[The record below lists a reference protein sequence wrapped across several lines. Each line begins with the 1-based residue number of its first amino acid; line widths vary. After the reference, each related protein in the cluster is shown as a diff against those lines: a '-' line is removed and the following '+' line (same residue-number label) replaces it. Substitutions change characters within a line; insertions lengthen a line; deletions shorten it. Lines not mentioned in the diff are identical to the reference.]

1 MPESIHKQQHNTWP
15 APVFKLKL
23 LVQQIYISITEHHN
37 YQISF
42 AFNCCYKS
50 HFASVYCITKS
61 FYEKLCDINQYIF
74 YELYSYEVSICSQT
88 PKMSIFFHVSV
99 PHKVR
104 LNDLVWRNKYMR
116 NETKSKIYKVN
127 VRHIRKYAVET
138 RGDIIKKHKC
148 WKQIT

>member
-88 PKMSIFFHVSV
+88 PKMSIFFHVYSSHEV
-99 PHKVR
+99 SSLGSFMIVAVF
-104 LNDLVWRNKYMR
+104 LFSSYCALS
-116 NETKSKIYKVN
+116 TGKSSLANNYLPF
-127 VRHIRKYAVET
+127 
-138 RGDIIKKHKC
+138 
-148 WKQIT
+148 